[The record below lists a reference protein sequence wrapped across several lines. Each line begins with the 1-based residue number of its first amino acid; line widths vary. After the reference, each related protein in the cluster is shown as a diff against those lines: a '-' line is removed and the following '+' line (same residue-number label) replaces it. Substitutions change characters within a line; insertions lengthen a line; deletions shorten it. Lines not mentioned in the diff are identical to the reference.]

1 MENREVISPGHV
13 FTVRTNDKEKQPLP
27 SMELLELR
35 WHLSRIAAMQGGRRS
50 ALKHIFLSSVT
61 VP

>member
-1 MENREVISPGHV
+1 MQTREVISPGHL
-13 FTVRTNDKEKQPLP
+13 FTVRTIDKEKQPLP
-27 SMELLELR
+27 PMELLELR